1 MKKRIVP
8 MLMAV
13 LLAVSVMAP
22 AASAVSARAISGRPT
37 LKISGTTAYCF
48 GKYSSGNQEDEISI
62 TVTLKQ
68 GAQTITSW
76 SASGKGSVTISETY
90 TVAKRQTYK
99 LVLSATVN
107 GRVKPDIT
115 VTATGR

>member
-37 LKISGTTAYCF
+37 LRTGGQRHIVSG
-48 GKYSSGNQEDEISI
+48 SI
-62 TVTLKQ
+62 
-68 GAQTITSW
+68 
-76 SASGKGSVTISETY
+76 
-90 TVAKRQTYK
+90 VAGTRRMRFP
-99 LVLSATVN
+99 LLL
-107 GRVKPDIT
+107 P
-115 VTATGR
+115 